1 MSRSALILTFTLLLV
16 LPEGG
21 STLGLQGRAG
31 TPAPAEA
38 SAALPW
44 QTEARLHR
52 GFGRTTSGTLSVAYN
67 GIAFAGAA
75 RSMRWSFDEIQ
86 SLDISAREL
95 VLTSYENRR
104 HHQPGDRR
112 YRFELASA
120 LPPQVATAAAAL
132 LGKPS
137 RNADPDARST
147 WFAVIP
153 AKRQTAFGGSNGELH
168 FRDLGI
174 DFVTRQPG
182 QARAWRWADIETI
195 ANPDPYHFRI
205 AAYREI
211 CEFELKQPMSSELFD
226 RLWDSVYARNLN
238 QRAGALEGTHDR

>member
-1 MSRSALILTFTLLLV
+1 MSRSALILTFILLLV
-16 LPEGG
+16 LPAGG
-21 STLGLQGRAG
+21 PALGLQGQVGTTVPAG
-31 TPAPAEA
+31 A

-44 QTEARLHR
+44 QTEARLHS
-52 GFGRTTSGTLSVAYN
+52 GFRRTTSGSLSVGPN
-67 GIAFAGAA
+67 GIAFAGPAG
-75 RSMRWSFDEIQ
+75 STRWSFDEIQ
-86 SLDISAREL
+86 SLDISARKL

-112 YRFELASA
+112 FRFELASE
-120 LPPQVATAAAAL
+120 LPPQVAAATAAL

-137 RNADPDARST
+137 RNADPEARSP
-147 WFAVIP
+147 WFAAIP
-153 AKRQTAFGGSNGELH
+153 AKRHTAFGGSNGELH

-174 DFVTRQPG
+174 DFITRQPG

-205 AAYREI
+205 TAYREI
-211 CEFELKQPMSSELFD
+211 YEFELKRPMSSELFD

-238 QRAGALEGTHDR
+238 LRAGALEGTYDR